1 MSGTR
6 NTLVSITCIVFSSRR
21 SCMGSQIINR
31 QCLGRLWARQQGLHE
46 ADAQQLQLRGLGHPS
61 CDGRASTAGGTFEAE
76 LTPSPRAPP
85 GGTISKHPQPRSTV
99 EASLPSAMLRPSWG
113 RQSVWVWKPHLT
125 LCLCVSASVQH
136 SKWTCRSRSRLPRF

>member
-31 QCLGRLWARQQGLHE
+31 QCLGRLRARQQGLHE

-85 GGTISKHPQPRSTV
+85 GGTISKHPRPRSTV
-99 EASLPSAMLRPSWG
+99 EASLPSAILMEVFLLFIQKIFLKLLQEATIYSKKKCSPCSENMLS
-113 RQSVWVWKPHLT
+113 
-125 LCLCVSASVQH
+125 
-136 SKWTCRSRSRLPRF
+136 FM